1 MISFVLCLFIHFQVC
16 VGYKFLIYS
25 PFLGHSHVT
34 FLGRIADVLTNGGHD
49 VTVVMPEIDTG
60 ELERTG
66 VRVTKKIIRTPGDM
80 RARKVF
86 KEGQERE
93 YRDIWTS
100 STNTLTMLQIAKSRS
115 DILSYQCE
123 ILINDD
129 ALLEQLREEKFDA
142 AIAEVYYI
150 CGLGLFE
157 ALNITTTMA
166 VTALTHL
173 DSLSYTI
180 GEPIAL
186 SYVPWDLSST
196 NDRMTFLERFRNLV
210 GFLIGQ
216 CVLNYIYESELVH
229 FRKKFGTMRDYKDL
243 IAQTSFVF
251 TNGNPYVD
259 FPHPTIHKTV
269 MIGGI
274 SVEQNASN
282 YAGSLEKWD
291 KILNVRQHNVLV
303 SFGSM
308 AKSVD
313 MPIQYK

>member
-80 RARKVF
+80 RAKKVF

-123 ILINDD
+123 SKLLLTVSNSKLVVVTCSRFYEENEVCKLTQCLSTTLINDD

-157 ALNITTTMA
+157 ALNITTTIA

-186 SYVPWDLSST
+186 SYVP
-196 NDRMTFLERFRNLV
+196 
-210 GFLIGQ
+210 
-216 CVLNYIYESELVH
+216 
-229 FRKKFGTMRDYKDL
+229 
-243 IAQTSFVF
+243 
-251 TNGNPYVD
+251 
-259 FPHPTIHKTV
+259 
-269 MIGGI
+269 
-274 SVEQNASN
+274 
-282 YAGSLEKWD
+282 
-291 KILNVRQHNVLV
+291 
-303 SFGSM
+303 
-308 AKSVD
+308 
-313 MPIQYK
+313 